1 MADKPPA
8 PPGQSKTVPAG
19 KAVPAGKGVAL
30 SSRLRTMARQ
40 NTTVAPAATLPSR
53 PLATAATT
61 TSQTTGQATDQ
72 GQPIPTARRSL
83 FRALAPAPPPPLQA
97 TETATAKPTETATA
111 KPKEKAVTVTTTV
124 AEDLI
129 APKPKS
135 STKPAPPPPLKSLA
149 PAAQP
154 PKKYKKADCKTPDGQ
169 PQPIDPELIPYSEA
183 LQESVG
189 ETHYKIKELKPFKVS
204 NRFFFS
210 RFIPT
215 MYKKFKIKE
224 IPKSDPE
231 ACKKMTFQQN
241 KYQEFIRE
249 YFRLDSPT
257 RGALVYHGLGSGKT
271 CSAIAAAE
279 ALFSES
285 GRKIIVMTPVSLR
298 ANFIREIKFCGF
310 KIYRTQNHW
319 VPLSLYKDEDEEDFD
334 WTVYCFAKS
343 VLHLPVG
350 YIDTVLGST
359 AAKVIWVPDMSEGKE
374 SNFHTFNQKTKRQIT
389 AQIDAMIQNSI
400 TFLGYN
406 GLTEKKLKHYATEDP
421 TFFDNKT
428 IIIDEVHNLTSLM
441 RGRLAKY
448 LEKPEPKAGKPSRAA
463 PSVYY
468 DPLTVEPWSL
478 KEGKERKYDRA
489 YLLYRLLSEARHSKI
504 IALSGTP
511 IVNYPE
517 ELGILGNLLHGN
529 FHSASFRVDSQ
540 DTEAIKHALDAN
552 PYVDFTSVEKTGTNS
567 NVYFTL
573 LEPGFRKEY
582 DTEGES
588 TGVVYEGPSTPSIAA
603 VADQVRAQLPVRGE
617 ITYSAT
623 PLFPLSKAKF
633 NDLYVNKERIRIKN
647 SLVFLKRMSGLIS
660 YYKGGRKDYMPSI
673 NKDVILEIPMSDH
686 MLGSYLE
693 ARRKERDVEESLK
706 KVKKKPE
713 GDGAAQGQTVAS
725 SSVNWGVISG
735 VPNDSQGKDT
745 ASSSYRFRSRALCN
759 FAFPRDI
766 PRPFPRDS
774 KEAEEAA
781 ALDVPVYGD
790 EDDNEPGA
798 PIEVPVEEA
807 TEIQEAAAQDAQ
819 EVAEAVAEEAAD
831 DPSILTLRQEAE
843 AALKA
848 TADDGIMGDLSEDE
862 RALFAGLPYE
872 IRIARTLEKLR
883 ARAPR
888 LFRTDDA
895 APVAEQLAYYSPKFA
910 KMYENIEAAPGSS
923 LVYSQFKTLE
933 GLGIFGIALEANG
946 YARVRLER
954 KEGNKVVFAPETL
967 ASIKANP
974 TQRRYTVFSGD
985 PQDAEFRKELV
996 DIFNMNI
1003 EEPIYSEV
1011 RKVLIEAGLYDAE
1024 RKVGNQAGEFC
1035 RIFMITGAGSEG
1047 ISLKNV
1053 RAVHLMEP
1061 HWNKVR
1067 MDQVKGR
1074 AVRICSHKDLPV
1086 DQRNV
1091 DIYTY
1096 LTVMTEE
1103 QLRRNQEIVLQDFG
1117 ETSDQY
1123 IYNVAYRK
1131 NRLNMDFLEAIQ
1143 MGAVDCELNKI
1154 ENGIARCF
1162 ERDAS
1167 VDNYLYDPR
1176 IDYDVPYTQQYFN
1189 RKTEIQRRIV
1199 KSVPQSVVDELFSEE
1214 VGEIS
1219 DDLAYMDERMGG
1231 RLGEDY
1237 NLIYTEMISGKGK
1250 TYYGVFSDA
1259 ELTHPTPYDR
1269 ERQLGRLD
1277 AEVDADGRL
1286 IINGILLKQ
1295 RPAAAVSAPAPLVER
1310 ETMEEAVL
1318 ERVEDGEEGPNPG
1331 EDEAPEGEVPV

>member
-8 PPGQSKTVPAG
+8 PPAQSKVVPQ
-19 KAVPAGKGVAL
+19 GKGVAL

-40 NTTVAPAATLPSR
+40 NTTVAPAATIASR
-53 PLATAATT
+53 PVTTAATT
-61 TSQTTGQATDQ
+61 TALTTGQA
-72 GQPIPTARRSL
+72 QPITTARRSL
-83 FRALAPAPPPPLQA
+83 FSPLGPAPSSGLQA
-97 TETATAKPTETATA
+97 SEPVKI
-111 KPKEKAVTVTTTV
+111 KEKAITVTTTA
-124 AEDLI
+124 AEELI

-135 STKPAPPPPLKSLA
+135 SSKPLPPPPIKSLA
-149 PAAQP
+149 AAAEP
-154 PKKYKKADCKTPDGQ
+154 PKKYKKADCMTPEGK
-169 PQPIDPELIPYSEA
+169 PKPIDPEFTPYSEA
-183 LQESVG
+183 LQESLG
-189 ETHYKIKELKPFKVS
+189 DTHYKIKELMPFKVS

-215 MYKKFKIKE
+215 MYKDFKIKG

-231 ACKKMTFQQN
+231 ACKKMTFQEN
-241 KYQEFIRE
+241 KYQQFIRE

-285 GRKIIVMTPVSLR
+285 GRKIIVMTPVSLLP
-298 ANFIREIKFCGF
+298 NFIREIKFCGF

-319 VPLSLYKDEDEEDFD
+319 IPLSLYKDEDEEDFD

-343 VLHLPVG
+343 ALNLSTK
-350 YIDTVLGST
+350 YIDSVLGST
-359 AAKVIWVPDMSEGKE
+359 AAKVVWVPDMREGKE
-374 SNFHTFNQKTKRQIT
+374 SNFHTFNQKTKRQIS

-400 TFLGYN
+400 DFIGYN
-406 GLTEKKLKHYATEDP
+406 GLTEKKLKHIATEDP
-421 TFFDNKT
+421 TYFHNKT

-441 RGRLAKY
+441 RGRLTKY
-448 LEKPEPKAGKPSRAA
+448 LQKPEPKMDKRGKMRNPTKA
-463 PSVYY
+463 PSLFY
-468 DPLTVEPWSL
+468 DPLSVEPWSL

-489 YLLYRLLSEARHSKI
+489 YLIYRLLSEARNSKI

-529 FHSASFRVDSQ
+529 LHGASFSVDSQ
-540 DTEAIKHALDAN
+540 DTEAIKLILDN
-552 PYVDFTSVEKTGTNS
+552 DPYTDFTNVEKTGTNS
-567 NVYFTL
+567 TVYFTL
-573 LEPGFRKEY
+573 LEPGFRKEG
-582 DTEGES
+582 D
-588 TGVVYEGPSTPSIAA
+588 GVVYEGPSTPPITA
-603 VADQVRAQLPVRGE
+603 VAERLRTQLPGRGP
-617 ITYSAT
+617 ISYSAT
-623 PLFPLSKAKF
+623 PLFPVSKAKF
-633 NDLYVNKERIRIKN
+633 NDIFVDTKRIRMKN

-693 ARRKERDVEESLK
+693 ARRAERDTEEALK
-706 KVKKKPE
+706 KVKKPE
-713 GDGAAQGQTVAS
+713 EGAVQGQTVAS
-725 SSVNWGVISG
+725 SSVNWGIITG
-735 VPNDSQGKDT
+735 IPNDTQGKDK

-781 ALDVPVYGD
+781 GLDVPVYGD
-790 EDDNEPGA
+790 EDDNEPTA
-798 PIEVPVEEA
+798 VLSSEEA
-807 TEIQEAAAQDAQ
+807 AEMQEAAAEDTEAL
-819 EVAEAVAEEAAD
+819 EEAVAEEEED
-831 DPSILTLRQEAE
+831 DPTVTTLRQAAEEA
-843 AALKA
+843 LRA
-848 TADDGIMGDLSEDE
+848 TADDGIMGDLTEDE
-862 RALFAGLPYE
+862 RALFTGLPYE
-872 IRIARTLEKLR
+872 VRIARTLEKLR
-883 ARAPR
+883 ARGPR
-888 LFRTDDA
+888 LFRMDPAA
-895 APVAEQLAYYSPKFA
+895 APAEQLAYYSPKFA
-910 KMYENIEAAPGSS
+910 EMYTNIEAAPGSS

-933 GLGIFGIALEANG
+933 GLGIFGIALETNG
-946 YARVRLER
+946 YARIRLER

-967 ASIKANP
+967 ASIQANP

-1011 RKVLIEAGLYDAE
+1011 RKVLLDAGLYDAE

-1096 LTVMTEE
+1096 LMVLTEE
-1103 QLRRNQEIVLQDFG
+1103 QLRRNQEIVLQDFS

-1123 IYNVAYRK
+1123 IYNVAFKK
-1131 NRLNMDFLEAIQ
+1131 NRLNMDFLETIQ

-1162 ERDAS
+1162 ERDDS
-1167 VDNYLYDPR
+1167 EDKPLYDPR
-1176 IDYDVPYTQQYFN
+1176 IEYDIPYTQLYFKD
-1189 RKTEIQRRIV
+1189 RTEEKGKVKKGKETEAKEITMEIQRRII
-1199 KSVPQSVVDELFSEE
+1199 KPVPQSAIDELFSEE

-1219 DDLAYMDERMGG
+1219 DDLAYMNERMGG

-1237 NLIYTEMISGKGK
+1237 NLIYTEMISGKGQ

-1269 ERQLGRLD
+1269 DRQLGRLD
-1277 AEVDADGRL
+1277 AEVDEEGRL
-1286 IINGILLKQ
+1286 IINGIKLKQ
-1295 RPAAAVSAPAPLVER
+1295 RPAGAAAATTTSAPAPLVER
-1310 ETMEEAVL
+1310 ETMEDAVL
-1318 ERVEDGEEGPNPG
+1318 ERVEDAEDGPNPG
-1331 EDEAPEGEVPV
+1331 EGEAPV

>member
-8 PPGQSKTVPAG
+8 PQEPKDVP
-19 KAVPAGKGVAL
+19 KGKGVAL
-30 SSRLRTMARQ
+30 STRLKAIARQ
-40 NTTVAPAATLPSR
+40 NKSVAPAAAADLASR
-53 PLATAATT
+53 PVATAATT
-61 TSQTTGQATDQ
+61 TTQPSGLAVPTLTTRRGLFSSLGERVPQPQ
-72 GQPIPTARRSL
+72 PQPQPQPIPKA
-83 FRALAPAPPPPLQA
+83 
-97 TETATAKPTETATA
+97 ETKAETKAV
-111 KPKEKAVTVTTTV
+111 EKAVTIPTAA
-124 AEDLI
+124 AEEI
-129 APKPKS
+129 RAPKPSK
-135 STKPAPPPPLKSLA
+135 TTRIPPPFFKSPPESVAAA
-149 PAAQP
+149 PQ
-154 PKKYKKADCKTPDGQ
+154 KKYKKSECKAPDGQ

-183 LQESVG
+183 LLESVG
-189 ETHYKIKELKPFKVS
+189 ETHYKIKELLPFKVS
-204 NRFFFS
+204 NRFSFS
-210 RFIPT
+210 HFIPT
-215 MYKKFKIKE
+215 MFKNFKIKG

-231 ACKKMTFQQN
+231 ACKKMTFQEN
-241 KYQEFIRE
+241 KYQQFIRE

-319 VPLSLYKDEDEEDFD
+319 VPLSLYKDDDEEDFD

-343 VLHLPVG
+343 VLHLPTS
-350 YIDTVLGST
+350 YIDSILGST
-359 AAKVIWVPDMSEGKE
+359 AAKVIWVPDMSEGME
-374 SNFHTFNQKTKRQIT
+374 PNFHTFNQKTKRQIS

-406 GLTEKKLKHYATEDP
+406 GLTERKLKHIATNDP

-441 RGRLAKY
+441 RGRLSKY
-448 LEKPEPKAGKPSRAA
+448 LEKAEPKAGKPIRA

-468 DPLTVEPWSL
+468 DPPTVEPWSL

-511 IVNYPE
+511 VVNYPE

-529 FHSASFRVDSQ
+529 FHNATFTVDSQ
-540 DTEAIKHALDAN
+540 DTEAIKHTLEAN
-552 PYVDFTSVEKTGTNS
+552 PYTDFISVEKTGTNS

-573 LEPGFRKEY
+573 LEPGFRKEA
-582 DTEGES
+582 D
-588 TGVVYEGPSTPSIAA
+588 GVVYEGTSTPTITT
-603 VADQVRAQLPVRGE
+603 VATQLRTQLPGRGP
-617 ITYSAT
+617 ISYSST

-633 NDLYVNKERIRIKN
+633 NDMFVNKETIRMKN

-660 YYKGGRKDYMPSI
+660 YYKGGRKDYMPAI
-673 NKDVILEIPMSDH
+673 NKDVIVEVPMSDH

-693 ARRKERDVEESLK
+693 ARRAERDTEEALK
-706 KVKKKPE
+706 KTKKKDTE
-713 GDGAAQGQTVAS
+713 TTGQGQTVAS
-725 SSVNWGVISG
+725 SSVNWGVITG
-735 VPNDSQGKDT
+735 IPNDTQAKDT

-774 KEAEEAA
+774 AEAEEAA
-781 ALDVPVYGD
+781 GLDVPVYGD
-790 EDDNEPGA
+790 EDDNEP
-798 PIEVPVEEA
+798 
-807 TEIQEAAAQDAQ
+807 AALVQPSS
-819 EVAEAVAEEAAD
+819 EEAAEIQQAVNED
-831 DPSILTLRQEAE
+831 VQAVTETITEEGSEDPSVLTIRQEAE
-843 AALKA
+843 AALKT
-848 TADDGIMGDLSEDE
+848 TADEGIMGDISEDE

-872 IRIARTLEKLR
+872 TRIARTLEKLR
-883 ARAPR
+883 ARASK
-888 LFRTDDA
+888 LFRTDDT
-895 APVAEQLAYYSPKFA
+895 APPAEQLAYYSPKFA
-910 KMYENIEAAPGSS
+910 EMYHNIEAAPGSS

-1003 EEPIYSEV
+1003 EEPTYSEV

-1086 DQRNV
+1086 EQRNV

-1103 QLRRNQEIVLQDFG
+1103 QLRRNQEIIIQDYS

-1131 NRLNMDFLEAIQ
+1131 NRLNLDFLETIQ

-1189 RKTEIQRRIV
+1189 RKTEIQRRII
-1199 KSVPQSVVDELFSEE
+1199 KRVPQEAVEELYSEE
-1214 VGEIS
+1214 VGEIT
-1219 DDLAYMDERMGG
+1219 DELAYMDERMGG

-1237 NLIYTEMISGKGK
+1237 NLIYTEMLSGKGQP
-1250 TYYGVFSDA
+1250 YFGIFSDA
-1259 ELTHPTPYDR
+1259 ELTHPTPFDRDR
-1269 ERQLGRLD
+1269 ELGRLV
-1277 AEVDADGRL
+1277 AELDERGKLQVQ
-1286 IINGILLKQ
+1286 GIVLKP
-1295 RPAAAVSAPAPLVER
+1295 RPIARAPVTPIPQVVE
-1310 ETMEEAVL
+1310 ETIGEDVVL
-1318 ERVEDGEEGPNPG
+1318 ERLEDGADADTVEQA
-1331 EDEAPEGEVPV
+1331 APTEEVPPA